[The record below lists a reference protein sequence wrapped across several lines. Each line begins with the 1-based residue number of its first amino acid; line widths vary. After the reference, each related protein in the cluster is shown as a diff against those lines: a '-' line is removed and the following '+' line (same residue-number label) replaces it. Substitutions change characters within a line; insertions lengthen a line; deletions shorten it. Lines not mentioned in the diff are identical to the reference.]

1 MPLLY
6 KLYWDHIDLAQ
17 TTKSYA
23 KKILR
28 NDKWH
33 FILLFFLQF
42 YNFVLFIV
50 FFYKNTLLN
59 KKNYIF
65 TIKQEHKIINIY
77 KI

>member
-17 TTKSYA
+17 TTKSDA

-33 FILLFFLQF
+33 ILFYLFSYNSIILFYSLFFL
-42 YNFVLFIV
+42 
-50 FFYKNTLLN
+50 
-59 KKNYIF
+59 
-65 TIKQEHKIINIY
+65 
-77 KI
+77 